1 MIEQLPLVARRAL
14 ALALLALLATGVWWL
29 ALEPV
34 MAAYRTNRAAIAAA
48 RAELARYQS
57 VAAFEAKLDASA
69 TLVDA
74 TPLTGQTLPGESDA
88 IALAGLQSLLQ
99 TIASSNGAQIL
110 SAQALT
116 ALEAGRASLV
126 GVRVDMA
133 GELAAIQ
140 RTLHKIETQTPFL
153 FVVRANLR
161 AREVAP
167 ETAAYETV
175 ILDVQLDIYGARA
188 ARPATGGAP

>member
-74 TPLTGQTLPGESDA
+74 TPLMGQTLPGESDA

-140 RTLHKIETQTPFL
+140 RTLHKIENQTPFL

-161 AREVAP
+161 ARDVAP
-167 ETAAYETV
+167 ETAVYETV

-188 ARPATGGAP
+188 ARPATAGAP